1 MEPPTPQ
8 KKGLGPLAW
17 LGIGCGGLI
26 VLAVIGLIVGGMMFG
41 GKAKQFLDDA
51 QKNPTRAT
59 ASVMVTTGQFEMT
72 AEDDANK
79 RYTVKQKKTG
89 QLITIYWS
97 EREKAPKTIDGDFS
111 AIPPEPAAPVTPTTP
126 APK

>member
-1 MEPPTPQ
+1 MEPPIPQ

-26 VLAVIGLIVGGMMFG
+26 VLVVIGLIVGGVALGPKLKKMGEEF
-41 GKAKQFLDDA
+41 Q
-51 QKNPTRAT
+51 QNPTRAM
-59 ASVMVTTGQFEMT
+59 ASVMVTSGQFEMV

-89 QLITIYWS
+89 QLMTIYWS
-97 EREKAPKTIDGDFS
+97 ERKKSPDTIPGDFS
-111 AIPPEPAAPVTPTTP
+111 AIPPEPAAPAATATP

>member
-1 MEPPTPQ
+1 MEPSTPQ

-26 VLAVIGLIVGGMMFG
+26 VLAIIGLIVGGFALG
-41 GKAKQFLDDA
+41 PKLKQMGQEF
-51 QKNPTRAT
+51 QQNPTRAT
-59 ASVMVTTGQFEMT
+59 ANVMVTTGQFEMV

-89 QLITIYWS
+89 QLMTIYWS
-97 EREKAPKTIDGDFS
+97 ERKKAPDTIPGDFS
-111 AIPPEPAAPVTPTTP
+111 AIPPEPAAPAATATP

>member
-26 VLAVIGLIVGGMMFG
+26 VLAVIGLIIGGVAFG
-41 GKAKQFLDDA
+41 PKLKQFGEEL

-59 ASVMVTTGQFEMT
+59 ASMMVTTGQFEMT

-89 QLITIYWS
+89 QLMTIYWS
-97 EREKAPKTIDGDFS
+97 EKNKAPVTIPGDFS
-111 AIPPEPAAPVTPTTP
+111 AIPPEPAAPAAPATP